1 MSVTIELN
9 LDERTVAA
17 LDSLKSSKGKNRE
30 DAIKSI
36 ILEYATFKGARLN
49 SIDSNVQQTRTVKK
63 GPDWNK
69 YGEFD

>member
-1 MSVTIELN
+1 MSVTMEIT
-9 LDERTVAA
+9 LDDRTTAA

-30 DAIKSI
+30 DTIKSI
-36 ILEYATFKGARLN
+36 ILDYATLKGAPLT
-49 SIDSNVQQTRTVKK
+49 SFGQQPKIAKK